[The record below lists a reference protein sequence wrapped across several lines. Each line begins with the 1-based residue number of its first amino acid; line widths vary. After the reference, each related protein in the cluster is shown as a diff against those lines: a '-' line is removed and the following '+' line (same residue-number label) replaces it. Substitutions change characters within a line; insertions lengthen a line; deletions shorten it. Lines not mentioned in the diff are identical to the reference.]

1 MQCGP
6 MNRILVLLVI
16 LLSGCANLN
25 LSDILSQELPL
36 TESTVA
42 SGLREA
48 LTVGTERASGRLGV
62 ADAFAG
68 VATRRIAIPEELQGI
83 TDRLRQLGLDGQVD
97 DFELRMNRA
106 AESAVPLAV
115 DIFADAIRQMT
126 IQDAFAIL
134 NGPDDAATMYFRDRT
149 TEALMSAFRPQVNG
163 VMSEVGVFRVYD
175 QLLNRYNALPI
186 SNAPDVDLVGH
197 IVSRTT
203 AALFSELAAEEA
215 HIRQDPAARTTELL
229 RRVFSHQ
236 NQ

>member
-1 MQCGP
+1 
-6 MNRILVLLVI
+6 MNRILVLVAI
-16 LLSGCANLN
+16 VASGCANLN

-48 LTVGTERASGRLGV
+48 LTIGTERASGRLGV

-68 VATRRIAIPEELQGI
+68 VAARRIAVPEELEGI
-83 TDRLRQLGLDGQVD
+83 TGRLRQLGLGNQVD

-134 NGPDDAATMYFRDRT
+134 NGPDDAATTYFRDRT
-149 TEALMSAFRPQVNG
+149 TEALIAAFRPQVNG
-163 VMSEVGVFRVYD
+163 VMSEVGVFRVYE
-175 QLLNRYNALPI
+175 QLLDRYNALPI
-186 SNAPDVDLVGH
+186 ANAPDVDLVGH
-197 IVSRTT
+197 IVGKTMT
-203 AALFSELAAEEA
+203 ALFSELAAEEA
-215 HIRQDPAARTTELL
+215 LIRQDPAARTTELL
-229 RRVFSHQ
+229 RRVFSRQ
-236 NQ
+236 NP